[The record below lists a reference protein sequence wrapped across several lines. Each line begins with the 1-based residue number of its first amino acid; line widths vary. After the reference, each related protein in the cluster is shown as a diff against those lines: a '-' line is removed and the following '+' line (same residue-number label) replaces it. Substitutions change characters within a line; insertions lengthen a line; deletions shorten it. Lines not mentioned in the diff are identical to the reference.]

1 MDVIASR
8 TSDMGPLSLD
18 IFKKNNLSASWK
30 VIGAKTSV
38 VDSDSSEVRMT
49 IMFLLEFLVVPLTLL
64 VLQKAC

>member
-30 VIGAKTSV
+30 VIGAKNSV
-38 VDSDSSEVRMT
+38 VDSDTYEVRT